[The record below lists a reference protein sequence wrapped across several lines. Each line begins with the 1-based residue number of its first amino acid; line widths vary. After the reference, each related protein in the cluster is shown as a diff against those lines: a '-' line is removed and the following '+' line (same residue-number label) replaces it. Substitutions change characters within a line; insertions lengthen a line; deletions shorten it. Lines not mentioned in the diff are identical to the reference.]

1 MKVAMRHAMKIGQ
14 EDDTAVI
21 EMTAAKLNAVLLRIL
36 RRTLGDFMP
45 QLGRILAHVASDDC
59 TDDGLRPS
67 TDPAA
72 GTSLVANQ
80 FPALRR
86 CFRSRA
92 HRGFQLASD
101 RRSFREV
108 ESGGFQ
114 YNAAPH
120 LERRAQ
126 QKQSRFCPYFA
137 SRLSNMN
144 TNPAAAVF
152 CAATGVLLPLMNVG

>member
-36 RRTLGDFMP
+36 RRALGDFMP

-108 ESGGFQ
+108 ESGGFK
-114 YNAAPH
+114 YNAAPIW
-120 LERRAQ
+120 
-126 QKQSRFCPYFA
+126 S
-137 SRLSNMN
+137 
-144 TNPAAAVF
+144 AAPNKNKAVF
-152 CAATGVLLPLMNVG
+152 APTLLPDCQT